1 VSRDSLFQTLSELVS
16 LHSPSGVEEAVNDHL
31 LEILRGHGEPATD
44 AAGNIVLRIKG
55 RDSSRMV
62 AVLAHKDEIA
72 AMVKRIDEHGRLMVQ
87 KSGGSFPWV
96 WGEGPVDVLGDRST
110 VSGVLSFG
118 SRHVSDES
126 PHKEQTERALRWR
139 DAWVETKLGD
149 DELAAAGVRP
159 GSRVVPSAARKTAVR
174 IGADGEYVGS
184 YAIDDKGSVAG
195 LLVLAE
201 QLSEPRCD
209 VELVF
214 SAREEIGCHGAAWYA
229 ERTEAEALVAF
240 EVTPVAAE
248 YKIEAGPDPVLVA
261 ADSYGPLHDGLGAEL
276 TAAAEGAGLAMRYA
290 VVSNF
295 GSDASQALRSGNVAQ
310 TACLAFACENTH
322 GFEIAHL
329 DGIANCVTV
338 LERWLS

>member
-1 VSRDSLFQTLSELVS
+1 MSRDALFQTLSELVS
-16 LHSPSGVEEAVNDHL
+16 LHSPSGVEESVDSHL
-31 LEILRGHGEPATD
+31 LEILRGHGEPKVD
-44 AAGNIVLRIKG
+44 GAGNIVLRIKG
-55 RDSSRMV
+55 RDRARMV

-72 AMVKRIDEHGRLMVQ
+72 AMVKRTDEDGRLMVQ

-96 WGEGPVDVLGDRST
+96 WGEGPVEVLGDTAT
-110 VSGVLSFG
+110 VLGVLSFG

-126 PHKEQTERALRWR
+126 PHKEQTEKAVRWR
-139 DAWVETKLGD
+139 DAWVETKLGEE
-149 DELAAAGVRP
+149 ELAAAGVRA

-174 IGADGEYVGS
+174 IGAEGEYVGS
-184 YAIDDKGSVAG
+184 HAIDDKGSVAG
-195 LLVLAE
+195 LLALAE
-201 QLSEPRCD
+201 RLSEPRCD

-214 SAREEIGCHGAAWYA
+214 SAREEIGCHGASWYA
-229 ERTEAEALVAF
+229 ERTDAEALVAF

-261 ADSYGPLHDGLGAEL
+261 ADSYGPLHDGLGREL
-276 TAAAEGAGLAMRYA
+276 TAAAEGAGLTMRHA

-329 DGIANCVTV
+329 DGITNCVTV
-338 LERWLS
+338 LERWLA